1 MSGLAGKRV
10 RAAAPGLGEAIGYVP
25 GVNAP
30 GAPVNRARSRASALP
45 RNRLAA
51 RPPAVGRGPSFRRV
65 RRATARRRVGGVGAR
80 GRAGLRLFGRH
91 STVDSELARTGGIRL
106 SN

>member
-10 RAAAPGLGEAIGYVP
+10 RAAAPGLGEAT
-25 GVNAP
+25 GVATGVHAP
-30 GAPVNRARSRASALP
+30 GAPANRARSRASALP

-51 RPPAVGRGPSFRRV
+51 RPPAVGRGPSVRAA
-65 RRATARRRVGGVGAR
+65 RRASARRCARGSGAR